1 MPQVTCCLKD
11 RSLVVRRNTLILLIR
26 LLQEDYLK
34 LKGTFFFRL
43 IQCLMDP
50 EVGAVGGGRGGVGRH
65 ILCRS
70 KSLDI
75 VLLY

>member
-50 EVGAVGGGRGGVGRH
+50 EVGRQPSSAFVFSC
-65 ILCRS
+65 LS
-70 KSLDI
+70 SLVPGI
-75 VLLY
+75 CLYVL